1 MTSKEL
7 RAALRLITKVSAD
20 PRVGHGQ
27 RNQLLIAKRE
37 LVKVSRS
44 GKLEERKVFLAVE
57 VVASVLLQIVER

>member
-7 RAALRLITKVSAD
+7 RAALRLITKVAAD
-20 PRVGHGQ
+20 PRLGHGQ

-44 GKLEERKVFLAVE
+44 GKVQERKVFLAVE